1 MHFYQITEFRFL
13 RINYE
18 SLVDW
23 CMHQDLLRC
32 SPNFYGSPR
41 YDCVMVNT
49 ANTPFFAR
57 LVYMFSCLVGGTE
70 FPLALIH
77 PYDVGIAN
85 SRRRRDNDMGL
96 WRVRAKPRSSSEIIS
111 VRSIVRGAALARNPE
126 TDGDYFVIH
135 TVDTDMFLRVK
146 ALQASAQSL

>member
-49 ANTPFFAR
+49 AKHTIFRSPR
-57 LVYMFSCLVGGTE
+57 
-70 FPLALIH
+70 IH
-77 PYDVGIAN
+77 VQL
-85 SRRRRDNDMGL
+85 RDNDMGL
-96 WRVRAKPRSSSEIIS
+96 WCVRAKPRSSSEIIS
-111 VRSIVRGAALARNPE
+111 VRSIVRGAALTRNPE